1 MARQQTSRN
10 AENKPA
16 RNATSLASTF
26 ATARKSGKA
35 WFFTRKERRGQQL
48 QAQSTGIVTLDVAT
62 VVELFVRGLRT
73 NIRMSVRR
81 DTTLEGAITSATQE
95 QKNYNLMMGVPLGAS
110 RDIGGNGYGRSSSM
124 GAPRAAPVGSYP
136 TAMPGSG
143 VYAQPAASA
152 ASVTPLENTLDEM
165 KDMISTFR
173 NAVDDRFRSLTSDV
187 NTLKKAYNEAPARRT
202 YVPNVGI
209 VCRACQERGHFA

>member
-1 MARQQTSRN
+1 M
-10 AENKPA
+10 
-16 RNATSLASTF
+16 
-26 ATARKSGKA
+26 
-35 WFFTRKERRGQQL
+35 
-48 QAQSTGIVTLDVAT
+48 
-62 VVELFVRGLRT
+62 RGLRT
-73 NIRMSVRR
+73 NIQMSVRR

-152 ASVTPLENTLDEM
+152 ASVTPLENTLNEM

-187 NTLKKAYNEAPARRT
+187 NTLKKAYNEREA
-202 YVPNVGI
+202 YL
-209 VCRACQERGHFA
+209 CSERGYCVQSLPGEGAFCLDCPNIKPCSYCGRRGHEEETCRKKLYDKAQPEPGLVNHREIIAEVPEAPLRILSIYHLKSNR